1 MKAGAAM
8 GASAW
13 IGGCAMTNGNP
24 APSGAPADMIL
35 ANGRIAT
42 QNDKRS
48 FVNALAIRDGRIS
61 ATGDAAT
68 VMAYRGPSTRVI
80 ELNGRTVIPG
90 LIDSHA
96 HPIRGGL
103 YYNLELRWD
112 GVPSLADA
120 MRMLREQAQRTPPN
134 HWVRVV
140 GGWSEFQFAE
150 KRMPTLDEINAVAPD
165 TPVFVLNLYA
175 TALLNRAALRAA
187 GYTRDTPNPP
197 GGEIQRDKAG
207 NPTGLLIAKPNA
219 FILYSTLAK
228 GPKLPFEQQLN
239 SSRQFMHE
247 LNRLGVTS
255 VIDAGGG
262 FQNYPQDYEVVT
274 ALHKDNQMTVRIA
287 ANLFTQRPKQELDD
301 FSNWAKTVK
310 PGQGDDMY
318 RINGAGEMLVYSAAD
333 FEDFLEPRPDMAGN
347 MEADL
352 TAVVRLLAQNRW
364 PFRLHATY
372 NETIE
377 RVLNVYEAVNRE
389 VPFTGL
395 HWLIDHAETI
405 SPRNIDRVRA
415 LGGGIAVQHRMAY
428 QGESFINRYGKAAA
442 ETSPPIKRMLAAGV
456 PVGAGTDATRVASY
470 NPFVS
475 LYWLISG
482 KTVGGTQ
489 MYTEAN
495 RFDRMEALRLW
506 TVGSSWFSSDEGK
519 KGALVPGQLADI
531 TVLSADYFSI
541 PEEQIKALESVLT
554 IVGGKTVYA
563 AAEFKGMSPPPLPVS
578 PEWSPVATYG
588 GYGAPLLRKAELPL
602 RVATASCSST
612 LFDPWGPSAGFAGCS
627 CAVF

>member
-1 MKAGAAM
+1 MNVTDNPSPAAG
-8 GASAW
+8 
-13 IGGCAMTNGNP
+13 
-24 APSGAPADMIL
+24 PADTIL
-35 ANGRIAT
+35 LNGRIAM
-42 QNDKRS
+42 QDERRS
-48 FVNALAIRDGRIS
+48 MVSALAIKDGRVY
-61 ATGDAAT
+61 ATGDNST
-68 VMAYRGPSTRVI
+68 VMACRGAATRVV
-80 ELNGRTVIPG
+80 ELNDRTVIPG

-140 GGWSEFQFAE
+140 GGWTEFQFAE
-150 KRMPTLDEINAVAPD
+150 KRMPTLDELNAAAPD

-187 GYTRDTPNPP
+187 GYTKDTPDPP
-197 GGEIQRDKAG
+197 SGEIQRDKAG

-228 GPKLPFEQQLN
+228 GPKLPFEQQVN
-239 SSRQFMHE
+239 SSRQFMRE

-301 FSNWAKTVK
+301 YSNWARTVK

-333 FEDFLEPRPDMAGN
+333 FEDFLEPRPDMPAT

-352 TAVVRLLAQNRW
+352 TAVVRHLAQNHW

-377 RVLNVYEAVNRE
+377 RALNVYEAVNRE
-389 VPFTGL
+389 APFTGL
-395 HWLIDHAETI
+395 HWFIDHAETI
-405 SPRNIDRVRA
+405 TPRNIDRIRA

-428 QGESFINRYGKAAA
+428 QGEYFINRYGKAAA
-442 ETSPPIKRMLAAGV
+442 EAAPPIKRMLAAGV

-475 LYWLISG
+475 LYWLVSG
-482 KTVGGTQ
+482 KTVGGTR
-489 MYTEAN
+489 MAADAN

-506 TVGSSWFSSDEGK
+506 TVGSSWFSSDDGK
-519 KGALVPGQLADI
+519 KGALVPGQLADLA
-531 TVLSADYFSI
+531 VLTADYFSI
-541 PEEQIKALESVLT
+541 PEEQIKGLQSVLT
-554 IVGGKTVYA
+554 IIGGKMVYA
-563 AAEFKGMSPPPLPVS
+563 TAEFKDMSPPPLPVN
-578 PEWSPVATYG
+578 PEWSPIATYG
-588 GYGAPLLRKAELPL
+588 GYGAPSMKKAEILPRL
-602 RVATASCSST
+602 ASAACGST
-612 LFDPWGPSAGFAGCS
+612 LFDPWGQSAGFGGCS